1 MVVFKNLNDPNP
13 VPNPSLEYRI
23 PTPEKPWAARACPMV
38 LDTPD
43 KHPAEEVEKKT
54 RSPRADGIHWWMKS
68 EFIGGGTA
76 VIFSKYR

>member
-43 KHPAEEVEKKT
+43 KHPAEEVEKKNAE
-54 RSPRADGIHWWMKS
+54 PEG
-68 EFIGGGTA
+68 
-76 VIFSKYR
+76 